1 MTRADADPRA
11 VAVAEAVHKRE
22 RPQATL
28 LFGSRAR
35 GDYNEKYSDID
46 LLLVCDGYPDEDAR
60 LDAAEFAAAT
70 VKAIYQR
77 YVPFQLEYVCRDSFD
92 ADRPYI
98 NSVSTQAMLTG
109 VVMSDNPEEFAS
121 QYANQPEGFPRRY
134 NWPEYDEHMA
144 AAEDDLAV
152 FNIIVENNPIDR
164 AAGYHA
170 QQALERA
177 MKAAIIAH
185 GATPERDTHNIGHLL
200 GALRRIDPELAEYG
214 FSVDPAIYNQ
224 YAGGERYRL
233 GSSERPRLTEVGG
246 FYEDTIQD
254 VQFLLA
260 YARRVEARNR
270 PDTDG

>member
-70 VKAIYQR
+70 VKAIYRR

-144 AAEDDLAV
+144 AAADYLAA
-152 FNIIVENNPIDR
+152 FNSLSGVNPVDR
-164 AAGYHA
+164 ALGQLA

-177 MKAAIIAH
+177 RKAAIIAF
-185 GATPERDTHNIGHLL
+185 GATPERNTHNIGSLL
-200 GALRRIDPELAEYG
+200 GTLRRLDTEMTNYHFAVEP
-214 FSVDPAIYNQ
+214 DIYNQ
-224 YAGGERYRL
+224 YAGGERYEL
-233 GSSERPRLTEVGG
+233 GSGQRRLTDVEN
-246 FYEDTIQD
+246 YHEDTVAD
-254 VQFLLA
+254 ARFLLA
-260 YARRVEARNR
+260 CARRVEARNR